1 MYLLS
6 VFLVLL
12 GFLQG
17 GSTPATET
25 TENTVREVEQN
36 FTAALL
42 KKDDVAIDELLAD
55 DLLHISFEG
64 QVARKAEYMAFFK
77 EGAWQY
83 RKYEPSN
90 VAVKVL
96 GNVAVVTGRVDR
108 SIVINNKVTTTGAF
122 AFTHVWLRA
131 GNRWRLTSSQVTT
144 VPAPPSLRARR

>member
-6 VFLVLL
+6 VSLVLL

-17 GSTPATET
+17 TSTPATET
-25 TENTVREVEQN
+25 TENTVREVEQR

-42 KKDDVAIDELLAD
+42 KKDEVTFAELLAD
-55 DLLHISFEG
+55 ELLHISFDG

-83 RKYEPSN
+83 RKYEPTN

-108 SIVINNKVTTTGAF
+108 AIIINNQETTGAF
-122 AFTHVWLRA
+122 AFTHVWVRA
-131 GNRWRLTSSQVTT
+131 GNRWCLTTSQVTT
-144 VPAPPSLRARR
+144 VPAP